1 MVYPIN
7 RTVEAMGSI
16 KFDGNII
23 PNEWYNH
30 LKNINGKVQTNALLI
45 LADLVYWYR
54 PVPIYDIKTGQLNRY
69 GKKFKE
75 DLLQR
80 SYKNLE
86 EKFGL
91 SKNQIRDA
99 LIFLEEKNLVFREFR
114 DIKIGNHIIN
124 TVMYLGIK
132 PEKILEISGSNNT
145 SVKKQIKECPKAVN
159 CSDTPVDTSISEKPS
174 ITDLSNEV
182 GDFKTNSSPTLF
194 LSPDWSSTFTEKE
207 KEFFLPFASNKTQHR
222 QSN

>member
-1 MVYPIN
+1 M
-7 RTVEAMGSI
+7 
-16 KFDGNII
+16 
-23 PNEWYNH
+23 
-30 LKNINGKVQTNALLI
+30 
-45 LADLVYWYR
+45 
-54 PVPIYDIKTGQLNRY
+54 
-69 GKKFKE
+69 
-75 DLLQR
+75 
-80 SYKNLE
+80 
-86 EKFGL
+86 

-194 LSPDWSSTFTEKE
+194 YLQIGHPPLRRKKKNFSPICFK
-207 KEFFLPFASNKTQHR
+207 
-222 QSN
+222 